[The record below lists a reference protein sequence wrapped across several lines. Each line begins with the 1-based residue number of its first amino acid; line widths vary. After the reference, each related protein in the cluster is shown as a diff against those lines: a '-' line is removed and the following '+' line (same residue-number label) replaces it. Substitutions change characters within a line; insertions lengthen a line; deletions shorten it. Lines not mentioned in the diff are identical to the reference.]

1 MRLFSLSVIAIACL
15 SAGSLYTVDAVANE
29 AKTLAKTAQASTD
42 LPTSTPVAAAQTVT
56 NKTPVETPVAT
67 APQDVSPAANTQATE
82 PAATV
87 TTDATTVAPEPAPIP
102 ERANTFVNDAILPPS
117 ITWHGASESL
127 MLSTDNEWA
136 TPFEQSSGIESPS
149 YDATITW
156 LDKLAGETDKLQKVS
171 LGKSPQGR
179 DIWMYIASSEGINE
193 SARLKQNTKPTVL
206 VQAGI
211 HAGEI
216 DGKDAGM
223 MLLRDIIKGDKNALL
238 DKANLLFVPMF
249 SVDAHERSGEFNRVN
264 QRGPVNMG
272 WRTTANNL
280 NLNRDYAKAD
290 TLEMQHMLRAI
301 NVWQPDLYIDV
312 HVTDGIDYQYDVTF
326 GYNLAQGLSPA
337 SYRWLENSYR
347 PAVEAALT
355 EQGHIPGP
363 LIFAVD
369 NADITKGMSLWN
381 PSPRFS
387 NGYGDARH
395 LPTILIE
402 NHSLKPFKQRV
413 LGTYVML
420 EQTLK
425 TVGEQATKLKSAIQE
440 DKYRA
445 SPLITLTWK
454 SAPLAKGWDFK
465 GIDYQLEKSPIS
477 GTEVVRWNGQP
488 KLYPNLPVIAET
500 VPDIK
505 VTRPSAYYI
514 PAQWT
519 QVIDRLNIHGIRMT
533 RLTKPTE
540 LKLQQY
546 KLSNPVF
553 NTKDFEG
560 HQTVKAESE
569 LTKVST
575 TLPAGTIRISTDQ
588 PLGDLAVLL
597 LEPQSPDSLLQ
608 WGFFNPIFTRTE
620 YIEDYAVEPLAAKML
635 KDDPKLQAEFN
646 KALTNAEFAADPEA
660 RLRWFYERSPYY
672 DNRYLKYPVYRSR

>member
-1 MRLFSLSVIAIACL
+1 MRLFSFSVIAIACL
-15 SAGSLYTVDAVANE
+15 STGNLYPGNAFSND
-29 AKTLAKTAQASTD
+29 AKTTTQTTPAATMAQASTTET
-42 LPTSTPVAAAQTVT
+42 LAVGSPVITTS
-56 NKTPVETPVAT
+56 
-67 APQDVSPAANTQATE
+67 QDASPAANSQATE
-82 PAATV
+82 TATNV
-87 TTDATTVAPEPAPIP
+87 LTDTTVAAPEAQPAPIP
-102 ERANTFVNDAILPPS
+102 ERANTFVNDVILPPS

-127 MLSTDNEWA
+127 MLSVDSEWA
-136 TPFEQSSGIESPS
+136 TPFEQSGGIESPS
-149 YDATITW
+149 YDATIAW

-223 MLLRDIIKGDKNALL
+223 MLLRDIIQGDKSALL
-238 DKANLLFVPMF
+238 DKANLLFVPIF

-290 TLEMQHMLRAI
+290 SLEMQHMLRAI

-355 EQGHIPGP
+355 EQGHIPGA

-369 NADITKGMSLWN
+369 NADINKGMSLWN

-395 LPTILIE
+395 LPTILVE

-420 EQTLK
+420 AQTLK

-454 SAPLAKGWDFK
+454 LAPLEKGWDFK

-477 GTEVVRWNGQP
+477 GVEVVRWTGEP
-488 KLYPNLPVIAET
+488 KLYPNLPVMAET

-519 QVIDRLNIHGIRMT
+519 QVIDRLNVHGIRMT
-533 RLTKPTE
+533 TLKKPTE

-546 KLSNPVF
+546 TLSNPVF
-553 NTKDFEG
+553 NTKNFEG
-560 HQTVKAESE
+560 RQTVKAESE

-575 TLPAGTIRISTDQ
+575 TLPAGTIKISTDQ
-588 PLGDLAVLL
+588 PLGDLAILL

-635 KDDPKLQAEFN
+635 KDDPKLQAEFD
-646 KALTNAEFAADPEA
+646 KALTNTEFAADPEA

-672 DNRYLKYPVYRSR
+672 DNQYLKYPVYRSR

>member
-15 SAGSLYTVDAVANE
+15 STGNLYLGNAFAND
-29 AKTLAKTAQASTD
+29 AKTTTQTTPAATMAQASTTET
-42 LPTSTPVAAAQTVT
+42 LAVGSPIITTS
-56 NKTPVETPVAT
+56 
-67 APQDVSPAANTQATE
+67 QDASPAANSQATE
-82 PAATV
+82 TATNVLADTTV
-87 TTDATTVAPEPAPIP
+87 TSPEAQPAPIP

-127 MLSTDNEWA
+127 MLSVDSEWA
-136 TPFEQSSGIESPS
+136 TPFEQSGGIESPS
-149 YDATITW
+149 YDATIAW

-223 MLLRDIIKGDKNALL
+223 MLLRDIIQGDKSALL

-290 TLEMQHMLRAI
+290 SLEMQHMLRAI

-355 EQGHIPGP
+355 EQGHIPGA

-369 NADITKGMSLWN
+369 NANINKGMSLWN

-395 LPTILIE
+395 LPTILVE

-420 EQTLK
+420 AQTLK

-454 SAPLAKGWDFK
+454 LAPLEKGWDFK

-477 GTEVVRWNGQP
+477 GAEVVRWTGEP
-488 KLYPNLPVIAET
+488 KLYPNLPVMAET

-519 QVIDRLNIHGIRMT
+519 QVIDRLNVHGIRMT
-533 RLTKPTE
+533 TLKKPTE

-546 KLSNPVF
+546 TLSNPVF

-560 HQTVKAESE
+560 RQTVKAESE

-575 TLPAGTIRISTDQ
+575 TLPAGTIKISTDQ
-588 PLGDLAVLL
+588 PLGDLAILL

-635 KDDPKLQAEFN
+635 KEDPKLQAEFD

-672 DNRYLKYPVYRSR
+672 DNQYLKYPVYRSR

>member
-1 MRLFSLSVIAIACL
+1 MHLLTLLAITSSSFLTANLALANDIKLSTAEEI
-15 SAGSLYTVDAVANE
+15 T
-29 AKTLAKTAQASTD
+29 AKTQPQLTATRAS
-42 LPTSTPVAAAQTVT
+42 AF
-56 NKTPVETPVAT
+56 
-67 APQDVSPAANTQATE
+67 
-82 PAATV
+82 
-87 TTDATTVAPEPAPIP
+87 I
-102 ERANTFVNDAILPPS
+102 NDAILPPS
-117 ITWHGASESL
+117 ITWHGASKSL
-127 MLSTDNEWA
+127 MWNTDNEWA
-136 TPFEQSSGIESPS
+136 TPFEQSGGIDSPS
-149 YDATITW
+149 FDTTTAW
-156 LDKLAGETDKLQKVS
+156 LDKLASETDKLHKVS

-179 DIWMYIASSEGINE
+179 DMWMYIASSEGINE

-223 MLLRDIIKGDKNALL
+223 MLLRDMIKGDKSALL

-249 SVDAHERSGEFNRVN
+249 SVDGHERSGEFNRVN

-290 TLEMQHMLRAI
+290 SVEMQHMLRAI
-301 NVWQPDLYIDV
+301 NLWQPDLYIDV

-337 SYRWLENSYR
+337 SYRWLDNSYR
-347 PAVEAALT
+347 PAIEAALT

-363 LIFAVD
+363 LVFALD

-420 EQTLK
+420 AQTLK
-425 TVGEQATKLKSAIQE
+425 TVGEQATNLKSAIQE

-445 SPLITLTWK
+445 PPLITLTWK
-454 SAPLAKGWDFK
+454 LAPLEKGWDFK
-465 GIDYQLEKSPIS
+465 GIDYLLEKSPIS
-477 GTEVVRWNGQP
+477 GTDVVRWTGEP
-488 KLYPNLPVIAET
+488 KLYPNLPVMAET

-505 VTRPSAYYI
+505 VSRPSAYYI

-519 QVIDRLNIHGIRMT
+519 QVIDRLNVHGIRMT
-533 RLTKPTE
+533 TIKKPTE

-546 KLSNPVF
+546 TLSNPTF
-553 NTKDFEG
+553 NTQAFEG
-560 HQTVKAESE
+560 RQTVKVESK

-575 TLPAGTIRISTDQ
+575 TLPSGTVKISTDQ
-588 PLGDLAVLL
+588 PLGDLAILL
-597 LEPQSPDSLLQ
+597 L
-608 WGFFNPIFTRTE
+608 
-620 YIEDYAVEPLAAKML
+620 
-635 KDDPKLQAEFN
+635 
-646 KALTNAEFAADPEA
+646 
-660 RLRWFYERSPYY
+660 
-672 DNRYLKYPVYRSR
+672 

>member
-1 MRLFSLSVIAIACL
+1 MRLFSLSVVAIACL
-15 SAGSLYTVDAVANE
+15 SAGSFLAPQLALAANAAATNAEIANTEAAKIEATKTEVANAE
-29 AKTLAKTAQASTD
+29 
-42 LPTSTPVAAAQTVT
+42 V
-56 NKTPVETPVAT
+56 
-67 APQDVSPAANTQATE
+67 ANTEAVQAAVVE
-82 PAATV
+82 ANANSNATSAIV
-87 TTDATTVAPEPAPIP
+87 ESSSEATTDAAANVAATPT
-102 ERANTFVNDAILPPS
+102 RANTFVNDAILPPS

-127 MLSTDNEWA
+127 LLSADHEWA
-136 TPFEQSSGIESPS
+136 TPFEQSNGIESPS
-149 YDATITW
+149 YDNTITW
-156 LDKLAGETDKLQKVS
+156 LDRLAAETTKLQKVS

-193 SARLKQNTKPTVL
+193 SARLKQNTKPTIL

-223 MLLRDIIKGDKNALL
+223 MLLRDIVKGDKSELIE
-238 DKANLLFVPMF
+238 KANLLFVPMF

-272 WRTTANNL
+272 WRTNANNL

-290 TLEMQHMLRAI
+290 TLEMQHMLQAI
-301 NVWQPDLYIDV
+301 NVWQPDLYLDV
-312 HVTDGIDYQYDVTF
+312 HVTDGIDYQYDITF

-337 SYRWLENSYR
+337 SFRWLENSYR
-347 PAVEAALT
+347 PAVEAALSA
-355 EQGHIPGP
+355 QGHIPGP
-363 LIFAVD
+363 LIFAAD

-413 LGTYVML
+413 LGTYVLL

-425 TVGEQATKLKSAIQE
+425 TVGDQATKLKSAIQE

-465 GIDYQLEKSPIS
+465 GIDYKLEKSPIS
-477 GTEVVRWNGQP
+477 GTDVVRWTGEP
-488 KLYPNLPVIAET
+488 KLYPNLPVMAET

-514 PAQWT
+514 PAEWT
-519 QVIDRLNIHGIRMT
+519 QVIDRLTLHGIRLT
-533 RLTKPTE
+533 RLSKPTE

-546 KLSNPVF
+546 SLSNPVF
-553 NTKDFEG
+553 NTKAFEG
-560 HQTVKAESE
+560 RLTVKADSTLAK
-569 LTKVST
+569 LTT
-575 TLPAGTIRISTDQ
+575 TLPAGTVKISTDQ
-588 PLGDLAVLL
+588 PLGDLAILL

-635 KDDPKLQAEFN
+635 KEDPKLQAEFN
-646 KALTNAEFAADPEA
+646 KALENPEFAADPEA

-672 DNRYLKYPVYRSR
+672 DNQYLTYPVYRSR

>member
-1 MRLFSLSVIAIACL
+1 MRLFSFSVIAIACL
-15 SAGSLYTVDAVANE
+15 STGNLYPGNAFAND
-29 AKTLAKTAQASTD
+29 AKTTAQTTPAATMAQASTTET
-42 LPTSTPVAAAQTVT
+42 LAVGSPVITTS
-56 NKTPVETPVAT
+56 
-67 APQDVSPAANTQATE
+67 QDASPAANSQATE
-82 PAATV
+82 AATNV
-87 TTDATTVAPEPAPIP
+87 LADTTVTAPEAQPAPIP
-102 ERANTFVNDAILPPS
+102 ERANTFVNDAILPPN

-127 MLSTDNEWA
+127 MLSVDSEWA
-136 TPFEQSSGIESPS
+136 TPFEQSGGIESPS
-149 YDATITW
+149 YDATIAW

-223 MLLRDIIKGDKNALL
+223 MLLRDIIQGDKSALL
-238 DKANLLFVPMF
+238 DKANLLFVPIF

-290 TLEMQHMLRAI
+290 SLEMQHMLRAI

-355 EQGHIPGP
+355 EQGHIPGA

-369 NADITKGMSLWN
+369 NADINKGMSLWN

-395 LPTILIE
+395 LPTILVE

-420 EQTLK
+420 AQTLK

-454 SAPLAKGWDFK
+454 LAPLEKGWDFK

-477 GTEVVRWNGQP
+477 GAEVVRWTGEP
-488 KLYPNLPVIAET
+488 KLYPNLPVMAET

-519 QVIDRLNIHGIRMT
+519 QVIDRLNVHGIRMT
-533 RLTKPTE
+533 TLKKPTE

-546 KLSNPVF
+546 TLSNPVF

-560 HQTVKAESE
+560 RQTVKAESE

-575 TLPAGTIRISTDQ
+575 TLPAGTIKISTDQ
-588 PLGDLAVLL
+588 PLGDLAILL
-597 LEPQSPDSLLQ
+597 LEPQSLDSLLQ

-635 KDDPKLQAEFN
+635 KDDPKLQAEFD
-646 KALTNAEFAADPEA
+646 KALTNAEFAADSEA

-672 DNRYLKYPVYRSR
+672 DNQYLKYPVYRSR